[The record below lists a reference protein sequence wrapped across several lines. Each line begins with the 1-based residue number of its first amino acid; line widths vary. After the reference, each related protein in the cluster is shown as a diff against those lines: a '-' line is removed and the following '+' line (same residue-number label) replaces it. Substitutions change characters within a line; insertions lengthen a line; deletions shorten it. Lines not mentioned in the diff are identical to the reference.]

1 MSDWSVND
9 IIEFIRLY
17 NVPKHAISF
26 ILKHNIDGTTMD
38 ESVEFIVKDLQLTR
52 IEDEETILHHW
63 KDISNRNL
71 SPADVIYGKIIDKMN
86 SPVKNDSTCTV
97 PVEKQPVSSENAVN
111 STNQLND
118 NNFSNNLQNSHDID
132 RLHDEHC
139 TDGYVHGFETNQNA
153 NKEDNHN
160 QTLQSNSK
168 KSLLIHDSNIQ
179 SPHNSIRSVEE
190 SILDEAI
197 VIHEH
202 SAVSTT
208 TSSIHTIKQQQ
219 QQQHSEHYKESK
231 PITIIQDKTDNELS
245 SPQYIT
251 VHSSKSNKSQDE
263 RKIKKELTMQ
273 NELLH
278 IQKERIRLQEEL
290 IERQRLQL
298 QTLSIASQIN
308 TTSSANH
315 YINSMQT
322 DPYMH
327 TILPTQGTT
336 TLSENHPTTT
346 TNRLHADADTTQLQY
361 DAHWEPPAAL
371 LHDSISMLSGSD
383 IYEQTSQE
391 ERYPTQQYGTGA
403 YTAVEE
409 EVLRSAYQYGTS
421 TYTTAVEEEGQVPMS
436 ALSRRQN
443 DFTAPPT
450 HYTAAGITLYH
461 TTPCMLLVNQS
472 NRNL

>member
-86 SPVKNDSTCTV
+86 SPVKKDSTCTV
-97 PVEKQPVSSENAVN
+97 PVEQRPVSSENAVN

-118 NNFSNNLQNSHDID
+118 NNFSNSSQNSHDID

-139 TDGYVHGFETNQNA
+139 TDGYVHGCDINQYA
-153 NKEDNHN
+153 NPEDNHS
-160 QTLQSNSK
+160 QTVQSNSK
-168 KSLLIHDSNIQ
+168 KSLLIHDNNIQ
-179 SPHNSIRSVEE
+179 SPHNSNRSVEE

-219 QQQHSEHYKESK
+219 QQHSEHYKESK
-231 PITIIQDKTDNELS
+231 PNTIIQDKTDNELS
-245 SPQYIT
+245 SSPQYIT
-251 VHSSKSNKSQDE
+251 VHSSNSNKSQDE
-263 RKIKKELTMQ
+263 RKMEKELTMQ

-298 QTLSIASQIN
+298 QTLAIASQMN
-308 TTSSANH
+308 TASSSNH
-315 YINSMQT
+315 YINSKQT

-346 TNRLHADADTTQLQY
+346 TNRLHANADTTQLQY

-383 IYEQTSQE
+383 IYEQASQE

-403 YTAVEE
+403 YTAAE
-409 EVLRSAYQYGTS
+409 
-421 TYTTAVEEEGQVPMS
+421 EEEGQVPMS

-450 HYTAAGITLYH
+450 HYTAAGT
-461 TTPCMLLVNQS
+461 V
-472 NRNL
+472 